1 MVRNKCASLL
11 ATACLL
17 LPAVAAPASDTVE
30 FCLEGEFD
38 LGARYQGLRP
48 VAGEF
53 YPTSWCVITEGNSG
67 RVMFSG
73 SGKSNPD
80 MDGEWT
86 VAYLPPDLVRI
97 VNRSSPPD
105 VEFHGAAIDEETSR
119 IRRMDPRRL
128 AAENEARKDGIDG
141 LEVAR
146 TGDRITRVSAMA
158 DMPLRGQVDVD
169 WLWDWEDPDAPTLK
183 VIVDEDVFFRAT
195 GRWRTLESSEA
206 AALWERTEGDAPVEV
221 DGERWPS
228 AINMRLLELDHGV
241 YLVRGVRTGFQ
252 HLVVDTSDGLVVGD
266 APAGWVEFHHL
277 PPADLVPGLGS
288 DGLSQRFI
296 EFLDK
301 TFPGR
306 NIHAVALTHAH
317 DDHAGGARAFADSGA
332 RVFAPQALTAFFD
345 DALDIHATPVT
356 DDTLIGGDENR
367 VRLVPMGPGPH
378 ADSML
383 GVWAVDRG
391 WFFVSDVHV
400 PNSDAGVPRPERA
413 TTECWF
419 AAWAVENLPE
429 NTRVVNSHSAPQTPV
444 SRLAAYLASEE
455 CDI

>member
-1 MVRNKCASLL
+1 MVRNKSASLL

-17 LPAVAAPASDTVE
+17 LPAVAAPAVDTNE
-30 FCLEGEFD
+30 FCLDGEFD

-80 MDGEWT
+80 MDGDWT
-86 VAYLPPDLVRI
+86 VAYLPPNLVRI
-97 VNRSSPPD
+97 VNRTSPPD
-105 VEFHGAAIDEETSR
+105 VEFHGAAIDKEIAR

-128 AAENEARKDGIDG
+128 AAEIAASDGGIEG
-141 LEVAR
+141 LEV
-146 TGDRITRVSAMA
+146 TKSGDRIARVSAKT
-158 DMPLRGQVDVD
+158 DMPLRGLVEVD
-169 WLWDWEDPDAPTLK
+169 WLWDWEDASAPSLR
-183 VIVDEDVFFRAT
+183 IVVDGDVFFRAT

-206 AALWERTEGDAPVEV
+206 AELWERTEGEAPVEV

-228 AINMRLLELDHGV
+228 AINMRLIELDDGV

-252 HLVVDTSDGLVVGD
+252 HLVVDTSEGLVVGD

-277 PPADLVPGLGS
+277 PPTDLAPGLGS
-288 DGLSQRFI
+288 DGLSHRFI
-296 EFLDK
+296 EFLGE

-306 NIHAVALTHAH
+306 PIHAVALTHAH

-332 RVFAPQALTAFFD
+332 RVFAPQELASFFD
-345 DALDIHATPVT
+345 EALDIRTIPIRKEA
-356 DDTLIGGDENR
+356 LIGSEENR

-383 GVWAVDRG
+383 GVWAVDRD

-400 PNSDAGVPRPERA
+400 PNSDAAVPRPERA
-413 TTECWF
+413 ITECWF
-419 AAWAVENLPE
+419 AAWAVDNLPE
-429 NTRVVNSHSAPQTPV
+429 TTRVVNSHSAPQTPV
-444 SRLAAYLASEE
+444 SRLADYLASEE
-455 CDI
+455 CGM